1 MKKDHIQLQKSD
13 SVCIN
18 IARMVLVVTVVG
30 ILFSTAPVMETLK
43 DNIIYEIEMIGGGLF
58 VIITGLMLWKNY
70 EKKIS
75 NNSGR

>member
-75 NNSGR
+75 NNSGC